1 MALNLTKDQKKY
13 LAVGAVAFVA
23 LSVVYWKFF
32 WSPISQKIEDTGAR
46 IADLDSKIR
55 TAKDK
60 AAQLDRLEKELI
72 VLNEQAIEAEKR
84 LPKTKSVPEIL
95 VTVTKLAA
103 KNGVMVTSFTP
114 GALKSQQ
121 YFTELN
127 YPMAA
132 SGQFHSIG
140 RFLAGV
146 ALEERIFNV
155 MNLVFNGSG
164 AGVTITFT
172 LVSYQYKG

>member
-1 MALNLTKDQKKY
+1 MAMNLSKDQQKY
-13 LAVGAVAFVA
+13 LAIGAVAFVA

-32 WSPISQKIEDTGAR
+32 WSPISQKIDDTRTR
-46 IADLDSKIR
+46 ISDLDTKIR
-55 TAKDK
+55 SAKDK
-60 AAQLDRLEKELI
+60 AAQLPRLEKELI
-72 VLNEQAIEAEKR
+72 ALNEQAIEAEKR

-95 VTVTKLAA
+95 VTVTKLAS
-103 KNGVMVTSFTP
+103 KSGVMVTSFSP
-114 GALKSQQ
+114 GAQKSQQ

-127 YPMAA
+127 YPMVA

-155 MNLVFNGSG
+155 MNLVFNGSSG
-164 AGVTITFT
+164 GVTITFT